1 MFNFFGLLSA
11 GGDRGFF
18 RLFFAREW
26 DDLARHLAG
35 TVNTDMERYLTHLQ
49 RTLPQATLDT
59 LYMVGFASLFAV
71 LFGIVVGMT
80 LYVTQRGGIYA
91 APRFNRVLG
100 AVINIGRSIPFVVL
114 IILVF
119 PLSRMIVGTSIGR
132 TASIVPLTIAAIPF
146 MSRVIEAAL
155 NELGRGI
162 IEAAVA
168 AGASPRQIIWRVVL
182 PECAPGL
189 VSGFTLTIINLIT
202 FSAMAGMIGGGGL
215 GHIAHMYGV
224 ARFRTDILVY
234 TIIILVVLVQ
244 VIQAVGQTISRSL
257 DKR

>member
-1 MFNFFGLLSA
+1 MPDA
-11 GGDRGFF
+11 GFF
-18 RLFFAREW
+18 ELVFAREW
-26 DDLARHLAG
+26 DDLARSLTGNINMTFENYLA
-35 TVNTDMERYLTHLQ
+35 HLQ
-49 RTLPQATLDT
+49 RTLPQATIDT
-59 LYMVGFASLFAV
+59 IYMVSFASLFAV
-71 LFGIVVGMT
+71 LFGIIVGMT
-80 LYVTQRGGIYA
+80 LYVTQPSGIYA
-91 APRFNRVLG
+91 LPKFNRLLG
-100 AVINIGRSIPFVVL
+100 AIINIGRSIPFVVL

-119 PLSRMIVGTSIGR
+119 PLSRVIVGTSIGR

-168 AGASPRQIIWRVVL
+168 AGASPSQIIFRVVL
-182 PECAPGL
+182 PESAPGL

-202 FSAMAGMIGGGGL
+202 FSAMAGVIGGGGL
-215 GHIAHMYGV
+215 GHIAHSYGV
-224 ARFRTDILVY
+224 ARFRTDMLVY

-244 VIQAVGQTISRSL
+244 IIQAVGQYISRRL

>member
-1 MFNFFGLLSA
+1 MFELLFA
-11 GGDRGFF
+11 G
-18 RLFFAREW
+18 EW
-26 DDLARHLAG
+26 DELARHLTG
-35 TVNTDMERYLTHLQ
+35 NVNMDMERYLSHLG
-49 RTLPQATLDT
+49 RTLPQATIDT
-59 LYMVGFASLFAV
+59 LYMVGFASLFSI
-71 LFGIVVGMT
+71 LFGIVIGMT
-80 LYVTQRGGIYA
+80 LYVTQSGGIYA
-91 APRFNRVLG
+91 APRFNRLLG
-100 AVINIGRSIPFVVL
+100 ALINIGRSIPFVVL

-168 AGASPRQIIWRVVL
+168 AGATPRQIILRVVL
-182 PECAPGL
+182 PESAPGL

-202 FSAMAGMIGGGGL
+202 FSAMAGVIGGGGL
-215 GHIAHMYGV
+215 GHIAHSYGV
-224 ARFRTDILVY
+224 ARFRTDMLVY
-234 TIIILVVLVQ
+234 TIIILIALVQ
-244 VIQAVGQTISRSL
+244 IVQAIGQYISRKL

>member
-1 MFNFFGLLSA
+1 MPEQ
-11 GGDRGFF
+11 GFF
-18 RLFFAREW
+18 ELLFTGKW
-26 DDLARHLAG
+26 DDLARHLSG
-35 TVNTDMERYLTHLQ
+35 NIHMDMERYLSHLQ
-49 RTLPQATLDT
+49 RTLPQATIDT
-59 LYMVGFASLFAV
+59 VYMVGFASLFAV
-71 LFGIVVGMT
+71 MFGVVVGMV
-80 LYVTQRGGIYA
+80 LYVTQPGGIYA
-91 APRFNRVLG
+91 APRFNKVLG
-100 AVINIGRSIPFVVL
+100 ILINVGRSIPFVVL

-168 AGASPRQIIWRVVL
+168 AGATPRQIILRVVL
-182 PECAPGL
+182 PESAPGL

-202 FSAMAGMIGGGGL
+202 FSAMAGVIGGGGL
-215 GHIAHMYGV
+215 GHIAHSYGV

-234 TIIILVVLVQ
+234 VIIILILLVQ
-244 VIQAVGQTISRSL
+244 IVQFTGQYISRKL

>member
-1 MFNFFGLLSA
+1 MPEQ
-11 GGDRGFF
+11 GFF
-18 RLFFAREW
+18 RLLFAREW
-26 DDLARHLAG
+26 DDLARHLSG
-35 TVNTDMERYLTHLQ
+35 NINMDMERYLSHIQ

-59 LYMVGFASLFAV
+59 VYMVGFASLFAV
-71 LFGIVVGMT
+71 FFGVVLGMV
-80 LYVTQRGGIYA
+80 LYVTQSGGIYA
-91 APRFNRVLG
+91 APRFNKILG
-100 AVINIGRSIPFVVL
+100 ALINIGRSIPFVVL

-119 PLSRMIVGTSIGR
+119 PLSRMIVGVSIGR

-168 AGASPRQIIWRVVL
+168 AGATPSQIIFRVVL
-182 PECAPGL
+182 PESAPGL

-202 FSAMAGMIGGGGL
+202 FSAMAGIIGGGGL
-215 GHIAHMYGV
+215 GHIAHSYGV

-234 TIIILVVLVQ
+234 TIIILVIMVQ
-244 VIQAVGQTISRSL
+244 IIQAIGQYISRRL